1 MSGDNVY
8 NAADEE
14 EHGTQRVGPPQLG
27 VFVDAKQKR
36 LNSVRMLRDNEFAE
50 YREATGSIAG
60 FVSDCQKF
68 QEVRKSYAEYRELID
83 YYNRKYSVRPRLNT
97 VITGE
102 MNNAINRRLRAFF
115 TEFYFFLEYAERKL
129 KRRYGKDSEQANDF
143 KKATG
148 EQFDGSFAYR
158 FIYQLRGYAQHI
170 TCR

>member
-1 MSGDNVY
+1 M
-8 NAADEE
+8 
-14 EHGTQRVGPPQLG
+14 
-27 VFVDAKQKR
+27 
-36 LNSVRMLRDNEFAE
+36 
-50 YREATGSIAG
+50 
-60 FVSDCQKF
+60 
-68 QEVRKSYAEYRELID
+68 RKSYAEYRELID

-102 MNNAINRRLRAFF
+102 MNNAINRRLRAIF

-129 KRRYGKDSEQANDF
+129 KRRYGKDSEQANGF